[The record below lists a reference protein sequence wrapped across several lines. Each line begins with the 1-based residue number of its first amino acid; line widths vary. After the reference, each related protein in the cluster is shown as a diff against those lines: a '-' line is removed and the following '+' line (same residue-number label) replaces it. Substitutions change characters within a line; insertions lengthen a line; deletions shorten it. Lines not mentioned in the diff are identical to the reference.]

1 MSGTITWLGHAT
13 FRLTLPDGRVI
24 FIDPWLTGNP
34 ACPDNLKKAAR
45 CDFILV
51 THGHS
56 DHSGEVANL
65 IEAFNPVVVG
75 NFDLCGALQRTIHKG
90 RYSPM
95 ATGGT
100 QTVDGISVALTHAV
114 HSSGVESPD
123 GPVYAGMPNGVV
135 VSADGLAS
143 VYHAGDTDVF
153 SDMTLIARLFQ
164 PKVCILPIGDY
175 FTMGAKGAAL
185 AVEMLEPAAIIP
197 CHYKTFPVL
206 DQSADAF
213 REALP
218 ASFRNRLHVPE
229 VGADLPWT
237 AKGIGQGAGK
247 HGTRG

>member
-1 MSGTITWLGHAT
+1 MSATITWMGHAT
-13 FRLTLPDGRVI
+13 FKLTMPDGRVV
-24 FIDPWLTGNP
+24 FIDPWLTDNP
-34 ACPDNLKKAAR
+34 ACPDNLKKPAR
-45 CDFILV
+45 CDLVLV

-56 DHSGEVANL
+56 DHAGEVANL
-65 IEAFNPVVVG
+65 IDAFDPTIVG
-75 NFDLCGALQRTIHKG
+75 NYDLCGAMQKTIGKG
-90 RYSPM
+90 RFSPM

-100 QTVDGISVALTHAV
+100 QEVDGISVSLTQAF

-123 GPVYAGMPNGVV
+123 GPVYAGMPNGFV
-135 VSADGLAS
+135 VSAEGLAG

-153 SDMTLIARLFQ
+153 SDMTLIARLFE
-164 PKVCILPIGDY
+164 PRICILPIGGY

-218 ASFRNRLHVPE
+218 GSFRNRLRVPK
-229 VGADLPWT
+229 VGDDLVWT
-237 AKGIGQGAGK
+237 ATGIG
-247 HGTRG
+247 